1 MSTKSVRSWMPP
13 IPRPLER
20 LFNSV
25 PLLTYDANEL
35 PARAQSSTASDI
47 PTLYVFSTEEDARKG
62 LPSFNPK
69 CLKWQTFLKLSKIPF
84 NIIPS
89 TNHASPTSQL
99 PFLLPARKTSLP
111 ASTTPGGKGIE
122 PIPSN
127 KLEDWVLS
135 QKQNQNQASPEKQD
149 DKFHPRQ
156 EAYQSLLDVPL
167 RNSWLYT
174 LYLDPTNSNLVEKL
188 YIHPSSS
195 SYWIRATL
203 RHQLRRAAESAI
215 LTTTHSVSSGGP
227 AHGVVHPDEIYRSA
241 KEALEALAYELSID
255 NRGGAEGNTGW
266 FFGATEPGLFDAE
279 VFAYV
284 YLMVRF
290 FSRPESAEGEK
301 ESGLEEEETRPWL
314 GNLVRQAGEGE
325 LVGHMNRILELTW
338 PDLVV
343 RDA

>member
-99 PFLLPARKTSLP
+99 PFLLPARKPSPT
-111 ASTTPGGKGIE
+111 ASKPPGGIE
-122 PIPSN
+122 PIPSS

-135 QKQNQNQASPEKQD
+135 QKQKDQASPEKQD
-149 DKFHPRQ
+149 EKFHPRQ

-195 SYWIRATL
+195 SLWIRATL

-227 AHGVVHPDEIYRSA
+227 LKGFAHGVVHPDEIYRSA

-255 NRGGAEGNTGW
+255 NRGAEGNTGW

-301 ESGLEEEETRPWL
+301 ESGEEETKLWL
-314 GNLVRQAGEGE
+314 GDLVRQAGNGE